1 MEFSEKLQQ
10 LRNQKEWTQE
20 ELGNRLFVSRTA
32 VSKWESGRG
41 YPSIDSLKAISK
53 LFSVSI
59 DDLLSGDELVSL
71 AENEQKEKR
80 NTMNG
85 LVFGILDCMVSLLF
99 FIPLFGQQSGD
110 RVVAVPFHA
119 YIDAKEYYYIWIL
132 YVIGF
137 GSTALFG
144 LLELTLQNWQNAVWL
159 SLKNKVSVALSV
171 CTLLLTM
178 ANRQPSAGALLLCFL
193 IMKGVLLINKP

>member
-20 ELGNRLFVSRTA
+20 ELGERLFVSRTA

-59 DDLLSGDELVSL
+59 DDLLSGDELVSI
-71 AENEQKEKR
+71 AENEQKEKS
-80 NTMNG
+80 NTMRG
-85 LVFGILDCMVSLLF
+85 IVFGVLDCMVVLMF
-99 FIPLFGQQSGD
+99 FIPIFGQPVGD
-110 RVVAVPFHA
+110 RVMTVPLYA
-119 YIDAKEYYYIWIL
+119 YTDAKEYYYIWIL

-137 GSTALFG
+137 GTIVFFG
-144 LLELTLQNWQNAVWL
+144 FLELMLQSWQNKIWL
-159 SLKNKVSVALSV
+159 AIKYKISISLSV
-171 CTLLLTM
+171 GTLMLTM
-178 ANRQPSAGALLLCFL
+178 ANRQPSAGSLLLCFL
-193 IMKGVLLINKP
+193 IIKGVLLIDKP